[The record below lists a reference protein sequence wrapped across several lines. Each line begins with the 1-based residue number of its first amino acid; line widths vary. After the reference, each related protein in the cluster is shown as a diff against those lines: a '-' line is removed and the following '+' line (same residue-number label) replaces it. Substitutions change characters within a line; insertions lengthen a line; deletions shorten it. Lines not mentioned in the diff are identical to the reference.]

1 MGKSE
6 TFNVYRARPSD
17 AQAIAEFV
25 TAATRGRVSIDNAS
39 VVERFSTKGLWLVRD
54 ADDKIVGL
62 SGWRAENLVARI
74 DDFLVFPPEL
84 LPSAGKALMDNIEE
98 AARELQCEASMF
110 FVPQHISPRTLEFYQ
125 SCGYERPQLDVLPR
139 VWQET
144 VREAEGQNRYALL
157 KKLREDLVLRPM

>member
-6 TFNVYRARPSD
+6 AFHVYRARPSD
-17 AQAIAEFV
+17 AQDIAEFV
-25 TAATRGRVSIDNAS
+25 TAATRGRVSIDATS
-39 VVERFSTKGLWLVRD
+39 VIERFGIKGLWLVRD
-54 ADDKIVGL
+54 DEDKIVGL

-74 DDFLVFPPEL
+74 DDFLVFPLEL
-84 LPSAGKALMDNIEE
+84 LPTAGKTLVNNIEE

-110 FVPQHISPRTLEFYQ
+110 FVPQHIAPQMLEFYQ
-125 SCGYERPQLDVLPR
+125 SCGYERPQLEILPR